1 MPAFETALRLKPDF
15 ANAWIN
21 LGEAKIAQRQMGEAI
36 VALRKALELSPDA
49 SDARLYLTS
58 AYLGTG
64 QFALA
69 REQATLLAE
78 KLPQVPQVWT
88 LMAVASV
95 GLGDREAAIAAHA
108 RLKSLNPA
116 AASELR
122 ARLAALPGGKAMQLP
137 D

>member
-36 VALRKALELSPDA
+36 AALRKALELSPGA

-58 AYLGTG
+58 AYIGAG

-78 KLPQVPQVWT
+78 KLPQVPQVWY
-88 LMAVASV
+88 LMAVANA

-122 ARLAALPGGKAMQLP
+122 ARLAALPGSKAMPLP
-137 D
+137 E

>member
-1 MPAFETALRLKPDF
+1 MPGSTSARQRSRSARL
-15 ANAWIN
+15 
-21 LGEAKIAQRQMGEAI
+21 GEAI

-78 KLPQVPQVWT
+78 KLPQVPQVWVLLT
-88 LMAVASV
+88 VANA
-95 GLGDREAAIAAHA
+95 GLGDRDAATASYT

-116 AASELR
+116 AATALR
-122 ARLAALPGGKAMQLP
+122 TRLAALPGNQAVNLP
-137 D
+137 E